1 MVKPSSYHI
10 FGNTI
15 YYTTNTQE
23 CGNNFFEKSGD
34 RVGSGSGFNGFYG
47 FYGFYGV
54 NGFNGEGAALRAV
67 FYTYFSYSRPF
78 PWKGQTS
85 AARRGWLR
93 LGWTDWR
100 LL

>member
-47 FYGFYGV
+47 F

-78 PWKGQTS
+78 PLEGADERSETGLASLLLVKIL
-85 AARRGWLR
+85 LR
-93 LGWTDWR
+93 SPTDH
-100 LL
+100 L